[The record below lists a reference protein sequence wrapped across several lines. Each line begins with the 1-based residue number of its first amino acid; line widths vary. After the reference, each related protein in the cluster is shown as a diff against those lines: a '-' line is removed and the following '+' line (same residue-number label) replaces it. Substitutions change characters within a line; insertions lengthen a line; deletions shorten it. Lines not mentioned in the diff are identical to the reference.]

1 MLETEQKVAEI
12 KSDKDET
19 PDWLKLIIW
28 TINGMPAT
36 RSDYWEH
43 SLFEKG
49 QSYLQK
55 SRLISSEE
63 DAGNE
68 VEEILTL
75 EITKPAAKMQC
86 GHITWYQNHTNHFL
100 GLSLVSKFNAR
111 LISEADNLTATL
123 NKEKKCKCF
132 QHMQSKI
139 HRSCCLILS
148 SIILRRP
155 LCSSTYVHLR
165 AKYGSQALCFTWWHF
180 SNHPGPARCKYLLTH
195 QLKQGN
201 SKDV

>member
-1 MLETEQKVAEI
+1 MLETERKVAEI

-19 PDWLKLIIW
+19 PDCLKLIIW

-36 RSDYWEH
+36 HSGYWER

-75 EITKPAAKMQC
+75 EITKPAAKVQH

-100 GLSLVSKFNAR
+100 GLSLVSKFNAQ
-111 LISEADNLTATL
+111 LISKADDLTATL
-123 NKEKKCKCF
+123 NKRRKYKCL
-132 QHMQSKI
+132 QHMPSKI
-139 HRSCCLILS
+139 CRSRYLILS
-148 SIILRRP
+148 SIILRRS
-155 LCSSTYVHLR
+155 LRSSTYVHSR
-165 AKYGSQALCFTWWHF
+165 AKCGSQTLFF
-180 SNHPGPARCKYLLTH
+180 SLLLKPGQDQQDANICSLI
-195 QLKQGN
+195 
-201 SKDV
+201 S